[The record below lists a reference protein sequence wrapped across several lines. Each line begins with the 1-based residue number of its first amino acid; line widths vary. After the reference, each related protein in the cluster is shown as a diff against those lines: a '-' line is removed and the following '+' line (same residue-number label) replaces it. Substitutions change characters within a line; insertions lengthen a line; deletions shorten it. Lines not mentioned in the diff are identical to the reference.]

1 MRQTF
6 AMLGGFIGALL
17 LIYSIAVMQSRAQ
30 PLPSLAPQ
38 QPGSVQAESER
49 VRGQTLYVP
58 VYSHIYY
65 GGTGY
70 GGKRQ
75 FFLAVTVSLR
85 NTDPQQ
91 AITITSARYYDT
103 EGQLLQEY
111 LTQPLRLGPLVSTSI
126 FIEQQDVRGGS
137 GANFIVEWQAETPVP
152 MPLIEAVMIG
162 TAGTQGLAFT
172 SPSRVLQTRH

>member
-1 MRQTF
+1 MRQMPPTIV
-6 AMLGGFIGALL
+6 LYIGALL
-17 LIYSIAVMQSRAQ
+17 LVCSVAVGRSQAQ
-30 PLPSLAPQ
+30 LVPSLTPK
-38 QPGSVQAESER
+38 QPSTAQAEPER
-49 VRGQTLYVP
+49 ARGQTLYVP

-65 GGTGY
+65 GGAGY

-85 NTDPQQ
+85 NTDLQQ
-91 AITITSARYYDT
+91 SLTITSARYYDT

-111 LTQPLRLGPLVSTSI
+111 VTQPLRLGPLVSTSL

-137 GANFIVEWQAETPVP
+137 GANFIVEWHAETSVQVP
-152 MPLIEAVMIG
+152 LVEAVMIG

-172 SPSRVLQTRH
+172 SPSRVLSTRY